1 MAEMRVV
8 FEPEH
13 LDRMTSG
20 DRDLQAEVLDLFRHQ
35 AELWGR
41 LLDPQFPSDNWGDAA
56 HTLKGAARGIGAW
69 KLADICQ
76 SAETLGRELKDD
88 ASESAAVNRAVRLAL
103 VREALDEALAEV
115 AHFRHKLEIEAL
127 RKPSRVNAS

>member
-1 MAEMRVV
+1 MPEMRVV

-20 DRDLQAEVLDLFRHQ
+20 DLDLQAEVLDLFRHQ

-88 ASESAAVNRAVRLAL
+88 ATESAIVNRAVRLAL
-103 VREALDEALAEV
+103 VREALDEALNEV

-127 RKPSRVNAS
+127 RKPSRVAG

>member
-1 MAEMRVV
+1 MPEMRVV

-20 DRDLQAEVLDLFRHQ
+20 DLDLQAEVLDLFRHQ

-88 ASESAAVNRAVRLAL
+88 ATESAIVNRAVRLAL
-103 VREALDEALAEV
+103 VREALDEALNEV

-127 RKPSRVNAS
+127 RKPSRVAS

>member
-1 MAEMRVV
+1 MIEAHAVLDM
-8 FEPEH
+8 EH

-20 DRDLQAEVLDLFRHQ
+20 DKDLQAEVLDLFRHQ

-76 SAETLGRELKDD
+76 SAETLGRQTAAD
-88 ASESAAVNRAVRLAL
+88 AETMAVNRAVRLSM

-115 AHFRHKLEIEAL
+115 AQVRYNLEIASL
-127 RKPSRVNAS
+127 RTKRA

>member
-1 MAEMRVV
+1 MGEKRSV
-8 FEPEH
+8 FDPEH

-20 DRDLQAEVLDLFRHQ
+20 DQDLQAEVLDLFRHQ

-69 KLADICQ
+69 KLAGICQ
-76 SAETLGRELKDD
+76 DAETLGREQKGDS
-88 ASESAAVNRAVRLAL
+88 SEGAMVNRAVRLAL

-127 RKPSRVNAS
+127 RRPSKVAG

>member
-1 MAEMRVV
+1 MGEMRAV
-8 FEPEH
+8 FDPEH

-20 DRDLQAEVLDLFRHQ
+20 DQDLQAEVLDLFRHQ

-69 KLADICQ
+69 KLAGICQ
-76 SAETLGRELKDD
+76 DAETLGREQKGDS
-88 ASESAAVNRAVRLAL
+88 SESAMVNRAVRLAL

-127 RKPSRVNAS
+127 RRPSKVAG

>member
-1 MAEMRVV
+1 MGEMRAV
-8 FEPEH
+8 FDPEH

-20 DRDLQAEVLDLFRHQ
+20 DQDLQAEVLDLFRHQ

-76 SAETLGRELKDD
+76 NAEALGREQKDD
-88 ASESAAVNRAVRLAL
+88 ASESAMVNRAVRLAL

-115 AHFRHKLEIEAL
+115 AQFRYKLEIETL
-127 RKPSRVNAS
+127 RRPSKVAG

>member
-1 MAEMRVV
+1 MGEMRAV
-8 FEPEH
+8 FDPEH

-20 DRDLQAEVLDLFRHQ
+20 DQDLQAEVLDLFRHQ

-76 SAETLGRELKDD
+76 DAETLGREQKGDS
-88 ASESAAVNRAVRLAL
+88 SESAMVNRAVRLAL
-103 VREALDEALAEV
+103 VREALDEALADV

-127 RKPSRVNAS
+127 RRPSKVAG

>member
-1 MAEMRVV
+1 MGEMRAV
-8 FEPEH
+8 FDPEH

-20 DRDLQAEVLDLFRHQ
+20 DQDLQAEVLDLFRHQ

-76 SAETLGRELKDD
+76 DAETLGREQKGDS
-88 ASESAAVNRAVRLAL
+88 SESAMVNRAVRLAL

-115 AHFRHKLEIEAL
+115 AHFRHKLEIDAL
-127 RKPSRVNAS
+127 RRPSKVAG

>member
-1 MAEMRVV
+1 MAGMHAILD
-8 FEPEH
+8 PEH

-76 SAETLGRELKDD
+76 SAETLGREQGADNSD
-88 ASESAAVNRAVRLAL
+88 AAIVNRAVRLAL

-115 AHFRHKLEIEAL
+115 AHYRHKLEIEAL
-127 RKPSRVNAS
+127 KKPSRAAG